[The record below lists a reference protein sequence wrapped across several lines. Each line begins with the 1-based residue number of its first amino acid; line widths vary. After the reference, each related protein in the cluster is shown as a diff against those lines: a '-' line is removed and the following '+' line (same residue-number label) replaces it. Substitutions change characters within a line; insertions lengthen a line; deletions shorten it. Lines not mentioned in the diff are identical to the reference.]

1 MRSMGTSLPRRPV
14 NREGAAN
21 VSATTDGV
29 ECRRLQS
36 LDVGGLKVAGGP
48 AEVERARSR
57 PRELTQGG
65 SSGNGPASRGLLTHL
80 PRGAGL
86 KHPKSKHDQGE
97 SRWIARV
104 S

>member
-65 SSGNGPASRGLLTHL
+65 RVATGRPLAVCSRTYPVARDLNIQNPSTT
-80 PRGAGL
+80 R
-86 KHPKSKHDQGE
+86 E
-97 SRWIARV
+97 SLDG
-104 S
+104 